1 MKERFKILKE
11 FIRFILVS
19 LPVFVIV
26 FTAMHVGFFFYDC
39 YKLIKKLYE
48 KVIFEHPDSIF
59 YTEAQKQFRTLR
71 GDNNL

>member
-48 KVIFEHPDSIF
+48 KVL
-59 YTEAQKQFRTLR
+59 Q
-71 GDNNL
+71 NN